1 MNNKVKYII
10 LFIAG
15 MFVSLPAAMGQEV
28 DYEKDFDAF
37 QKAQQEEFNEFKNK
51 ADAEFETFLR
61 ESWAK
66 FEAFD
71 PLEPP
76 VRPEPVKQPVFDGKK
91 PQAPVA
97 IKPAS
102 PKIPDMEK
110 PTIAGRPVDVKKPE
124 LPVMTDKPAPGVYVP
139 GHPYLPVKIDMPKV
153 PVTERPVQ
161 RSSVN
166 FYGTPMKV
174 ATDAIE
180 NLALAGNREGDVA
193 DAWSKLCKADHEQL
207 IKDCMTLREEK
218 NMSDWEYLLF
228 TQKIGEQL
236 YGEQQ
241 KDDIA
246 FLQMFILNKSGYKV
260 RLSKI
265 NGKLK
270 LMVAP
275 AGALYGI
282 PYIMLEGTK
291 YYVFN
296 AEKQNGGMGVYTY
309 KQDFANAKN
318 YISLAI
324 NAAPKFDMA
333 EYQETVSPTSGSVK
347 VETVVN
353 RNLMEFYKNYPQ
365 CDVSVYY
372 HTPMSEELKA
382 TLYPPLKEAIKGKS
396 QREAASLLIEF
407 VQTGF
412 EYQTDGDQF
421 GYEKPFFLDE
431 NFFYP
436 ACDCEDRA
444 ILYATLVKDL
454 LGLDAILLDY
464 PNHIASAVRFTE
476 EIPGDY
482 IILDD
487 GTKYLICDPT
497 YIGATIGMC
506 MEQFKDVA
514 PQVIY

>member
-1 MNNKVKYII
+1 MNKMKCI
-10 LFIAG
+10 FP
-15 MFVSLPAAMGQEV
+15 FVIGLLAVPVAMAQDV
-28 DYEKDFDAF
+28 DFEKEFDSF
-37 QKAQQEEFNEFKNK
+37 QKQQQKEFNDFKNK
-51 ADAEFETFLR
+51 ADAALDTFLR
-61 ESWAK
+61 EAWTK

-71 PLEPP
+71 AVEAP
-76 VRPEPVKQPVFDGKK
+76 VRPEPVKQPVFDGKRS
-91 PQAPVA
+91 QAPIE
-97 IKPAS
+97 IKPA
-102 PKIPDMEK
+102 PPRIPGMERPTLEGK
-110 PTIAGRPVDVKKPE
+110 PVEIKKPA
-124 LPVMTDKPAPGVYVP
+124 LPSITDKPVPGVYIP
-139 GHPYLPVKIDMPKV
+139 GRPYLPVKIDIPVV
-153 PVTERPVQ
+153 PESESPV
-161 RSSVN
+161 RRTPVD
-166 FYGTPMKV
+166 FYGSSFNV

-180 NLALAGNREGDVA
+180 NLALAGNREADVA
-193 DAWSKLCKADHEQL
+193 DAWSQLCKADHEQL

-218 NMSDWEYLLF
+218 KMSDWGYLLF
-228 TQKIGEQL
+228 TKKLGEQL

-246 FLQMFILNKSGYKV
+246 FFQMFILNKSGYKV

-265 NGKLK
+265 NEKLK

-275 AGALYGI
+275 AAALYGI
-282 PYIMLEGTK
+282 PYIILEGTK
-291 YYVFN
+291 YYVFD
-296 AEKQNGGMGVYTY
+296 AEKQNGPMGVYTY

-318 YISLAI
+318 YVSLSI
-324 NAAPKFDMA
+324 DAAPEFNMVEYA
-333 EYQETVSPTSGSVK
+333 EAISPKSGSVK

-353 RNLMEFYKNYPQ
+353 KNLIEFYKSYPQ

-396 QREAASLLIEF
+396 QREAANILIEF

-412 EYQTDGDQF
+412 EYQTDGAQF

-444 ILYATLVKDL
+444 ILYSTLVKDL

-482 IILDD
+482 VVLDD
-487 GTKYLICDPT
+487 GAKYLICDPT
-497 YIGATIGMC
+497 YIGASIGMC
-506 MEQFKDVA
+506 MEQFKEVS
-514 PQVIY
+514 PQIIR